1 MFRFK
6 KIQYLLLLS
15 IISPLIEPQNLDSFV
30 KEKNGVIEI
39 SCDYYKVMI
48 TATGNME
55 VYSTEGDLLIR
66 GFPEFVA
73 NYRGVDIQTRNPQ
86 QIHIDIRGNR
96 VTLSYAEDLQDVE
109 VNLIYTFKK
118 ESPYLRLQS
127 RITYKNSVYPLY
139 EYLSFCITE
148 RIGRIMTRDERFN
161 NIQGEKIYVTDSWTP
176 KVVLLGKGE
185 RSVSLIGFD
194 NAQSMEVI
202 PDSQDIEVKLVFDD
216 AVNHPHFY
224 FPFYGDHTIKVDLSR
239 TTRTAG
245 DTVTYYTVLS
255 IGREEKIVA
264 KWRQPYGYEAAL
276 IFSEHTDGS
285 DIATTN
291 AIAYGTSDTLSDFY
305 GRGGILGNG
314 LTYTKSI
321 WLESSFDYNGTD
333 GLDNPAYKPLCDK
346 LYEDGVEI
354 IPHTITNLT
363 DTRED
368 IENGFSYLQQYHS
381 RNWIDH
387 RGASN
392 LEDLAHFGWNI
403 LSEYY
408 IVDIMDK
415 YNYKYAWAYIDLN
428 ELKYLPPRANVNW
441 NTGEDG
447 NLLIPTKTENHQP
460 ILFYNNNI
468 DDNPED
474 DKRIYF
480 WTTVSCYTY
489 ESPERYYTTEKLDKL
504 IDERGIHIS
513 HNYFALQKIK
523 PLGPHYLTPIDTTGI
538 GFADGLQLVYK
549 NNVTSFDTMANLL
562 LNPGFETG
570 DLSGYFESQ
579 GGYTT
584 IVDLYPMFGNYC
596 AMLTTTGNNYQINS
610 SFLNFDREKH
620 LVFSV
625 FLRGFIGSIGIQ
637 YYSDDGTYLDGDYLY
652 IGFNLGEEWQRKV
665 VNGRDPLDYPSFATK
680 VSMRIVTHKN
690 YTKRWQIDSVF
701 NGYLSSI
708 SSKQREGNLWVPTL
722 SQFAD
727 HLISISNVEV
737 IPQDDGLYKIHTIDA
752 IDGFSLVTKDE
763 GIKDIYID
771 GTLVSDYKIN
781 DSDRIFWFDLSP
793 HSTYNLYFTTSE
805 EYPNTYLLESPS
817 DETNPGEEIKF
828 KWTGT
833 DNKDT
838 DLEFSFSLDE
848 EAFSFFSN
856 MTEISYQNL
865 PSGLHCFRVR
875 ARDLD
880 DNIDRTPSQKYFF
893 VNGEEDSVL
902 PAYTSSKPF
911 PNPFSISKDRK
922 VFIYA
927 PNAFISVYDLSGRRV
942 GIFTGGETFQS
953 WDGRNFN
960 GAILP
965 CGSYFC
971 LVRAQSIIDRFRIVL
986 TR

>member
-139 EYLSFCITE
+139 EYLSFCMTE

-224 FPFYGDHTIKVDLSR
+224 FPFYGDYTIKVDLSR

-255 IGREEKIVA
+255 IGREEEIVA

-333 GLDNPAYKPLCDK
+333 GLDNPAYKTLCDK

-368 IENGFSYLQQYHS
+368 IENGFSYLQQYHP

-392 LEDLAHFGWNI
+392 LEDLTHFGWNI

-513 HNYFALQKIK
+513 HNYFALQKIR
-523 PLGPHYLTPIDTTGI
+523 PLGPHYLIPIDTTGI

-652 IGFNLGEEWQRKV
+652 IGFNLGEEWQTKV

-680 VSMRIVTHKN
+680 VSVRIVTHKN

-737 IPQDDGLYKIHTIDA
+737 IPQDDGLCKIHTIDA

-793 HSTYNLYFTTSE
+793 HSTYSLYFTTSE

>member
-1 MFRFK
+1 MFEFV
-6 KIQYLLLLS
+6 KIQYFLLLS
-15 IISPLIEPQNLDSFV
+15 IIPLLTESQGLNSFV
-30 KEKNGVIEI
+30 KEKNGIIEI
-39 SCDYYKVMI
+39 SCDYYKVAI

-55 VYSTEGDLLIR
+55 VYSTKGDLLIR

-73 NYRGVDIQTRNPQ
+73 NYRGWNIQTRNPQ

-96 VTLSYAEDLQDVE
+96 VTLFYAENLEDVG

-118 ESPYLRLQS
+118 ESPYLKLQS
-127 RITYKNSVYPLY
+127 RIIYKNGVYPLY
-139 EYLSFCITE
+139 EYLSFRITE
-148 RIGRIMTRDERFN
+148 RNGRIMTRDERFN

-176 KVVLLGKGE
+176 KVVLLGERE

-202 PDSQDIEVKLVFDD
+202 PDSQDIVIRLVFDD
-216 AVNHPHFY
+216 VVNHPHFY
-224 FPFYGDHTIKVDLSR
+224 FPFYGDHTTKVDLSR

-245 DTVTYYTVLS
+245 DTAMYYTIFS
-255 IGREEKIVA
+255 IGKEERVVA
-264 KWRQPYGYEAAL
+264 KCRQPYGYEAAM
-276 IFSEHTDGS
+276 IFTEHTDGS

-291 AIAYGTSDTLSDFY
+291 AISYGTADTLSSFY
-305 GRGGILGNG
+305 GRGGILGNS
-314 LTYTKSI
+314 LTYTKSV
-321 WLESSFDYNGTD
+321 WLESSFSYNGTD
-333 GLDNPAYKPLCDK
+333 GLDNPAYKTLCDR
-346 LYEDGVEI
+346 LYDDGVEI
-354 IPHTITNLT
+354 IPHTITNET
-363 DTRED
+363 DTREVV
-368 IENGFSYLQQYHS
+368 ENGFSYLKQYHS

-387 RGASN
+387 SGARN
-392 LEDLAHFGWNI
+392 LEDLAHFGWNR
-403 LSEYY
+403 LDEHY

-415 YNYKYAWAYIDLN
+415 YNYKYAWAYIDLD
-428 ELKYLPPRANVNW
+428 ETQYLPPRENVSW
-441 NTGEDG
+441 YTGEDG
-447 NLLIPTKTENHQP
+447 NLLIPAKTEYHQP

-468 DDNPED
+468 DDNTGD

-480 WTTVSCYTY
+480 WTTVSCYTHGDL
-489 ESPERYYTTEKLDKL
+489 EKYYTLEKLNKL

-513 HNYFALQKIK
+513 HNYFALQKTK
-523 PLGPHYLTPIDTTGI
+523 PLGPRYLIEIDTVGI
-538 GFADGLQLVYK
+538 GFADGLQLEYGDSA
-549 NNVTSFDTMANLL
+549 TPFDTTINLL
-562 LNPGFETG
+562 INPSFETG

-584 IVDLYPMFGNYC
+584 ITDLYPMFGNYC
-596 AMLTTTGNNYQINS
+596 VALTTTGNNYQINS

-620 LVFSV
+620 LVFST
-625 FLRGFIGSIGIQ
+625 FLRGFISSIGIQ
-637 YYSDDGTYLDGDYLY
+637 YYDDDKNYLDGDYMY
-652 IGFNLGEEWQRKV
+652 IGSNLGNEWQRKA
-665 VNGRDPLDYPSFATK
+665 VNGRAPLDYPPLATN
-680 VSMRIVTHKN
+680 VSVRIVTHGN
-690 YTKRWQIDSVF
+690 YTEGWEIDSVF
-701 NGYLSSI
+701 NDYLSSI

-722 SQFAD
+722 SQFGD

-737 IPQDDGLYKIHTIDA
+737 IPQDDGLCKIHSIDA

-793 HSTYNLYFTTSE
+793 HPIHNLYFTTSE

-817 DETNPGEEIKF
+817 DEINPGEEIKF

-848 EAFSFFSN
+848 EAFSHFSN
-856 MTEISYQNL
+856 VTEISYQNL
-865 PSGLHCFRVR
+865 SSSLHCFRVR

-880 DNIDRTPSQKYFF
+880 GNIDRTPSQKYFF

-942 GIFTGGETFQS
+942 GVFTGGETFQS
-953 WDGRNFN
+953 WDGRDFN
-960 GAILP
+960 GTILP
-965 CGSYFC
+965 WGSYFC
-971 LVRAQSIIDRFRIVL
+971 LVRTQSIIDRFRIVL

>member
-1 MFRFK
+1 MFEFMEM
-6 KIQYLLLLS
+6 QFFLLLFT
-15 IISPLIEPQNLDSFV
+15 ISFV
-30 KEKNGVIEI
+30 SECQGIAPFVKDANGIIEI
-39 SCDYYKVMI
+39 SCDYYKVAI

-55 VYSTEGDLLIR
+55 VYSIEGDLLIR
-66 GFPEFVA
+66 GFPKFVA
-73 NYRGVDIQTRNPQ
+73 NYRGWDIQTRNPQ

-127 RITYKNSVYPLY
+127 RITYKNGVYPLY
-139 EYLSFCITE
+139 EYLSFRITE

-176 KVVLLGKGE
+176 KVVLLGEGE

-194 NAQSMEVI
+194 NAQSMEVVL
-202 PDSQDIEVKLVFDD
+202 DSQDIEVKLVFDD

-224 FPFYGDHTIKVDLSR
+224 FPFYGDHTTKVDLSR

-305 GRGGILGNG
+305 GRGGILGNS
-314 LTYTKSI
+314 LTYTKSV
-321 WLESSFDYNGTD
+321 WLESSFAYNGSD
-333 GLDNPAYKPLCDK
+333 GLDNPAYKALCDK
-346 LYEDGVEI
+346 LDANGVEI
-354 IPHTITNLT
+354 IPHTITNET

-368 IENGFSYLQQYHS
+368 IENGFSYLKQYHS

-387 RGASN
+387 SGARN
-392 LEDLAHFGWNI
+392 LEDLAHFGWNR
-403 LSEYY
+403 LDEHY

-415 YNYKYAWAYIDLN
+415 YNYKYAWAYIDLD
-428 ELKYLPPRANVNW
+428 ETQYLPPRENVSW
-441 NTGEDG
+441 YTGEDG
-447 NLLIPTKTENHQP
+447 NLLVPLKTENSQP

-468 DDNPED
+468 DDNTED
-474 DKRIYF
+474 EKRIYF

-489 ESPERYYTTEKLDKL
+489 GDLEKYYTPEKVDKL
-504 IDERGIHIS
+504 IDERGVHIS
-513 HNYFALQKIK
+513 HHYFSLQKNK
-523 PLGPHYLTPIDTTGI
+523 PLAPCYLTHIDTSGV
-538 GFADGLQLVYK
+538 GFADGLQLVYE
-549 NNVTSFDTMANLL
+549 NNVTSFDTMARLL

-584 IVDLYPMFGNYC
+584 IVDLHPMFGNYC

-610 SFLNFDREKH
+610 SFLNFDRENH

-637 YYSDDGTYLDGDYLY
+637 YYDDDGNYLDGDYLY
-652 IGFNLGEEWQRKV
+652 IGSNLGEEWQRKV
-665 VNGRDPLDYPSFATK
+665 VNGRDPLDYPSLATK
-680 VSMRIVTHKN
+680 VSVRIVTHKN
-690 YTKRWQIDSVF
+690 YTNKWVIDSLF
-701 NGYLSSI
+701 NEYLSGI
-708 SSKQREGNLWVPTL
+708 SSRQREGRLWVPTL
-722 SQFAD
+722 VQFAD
-727 HLISISNVEV
+727 HLIPVSNVEV

-763 GIKDIYID
+763 DIKDIYID
-771 GTLVSDYKIN
+771 GIPVSDYKIN
-781 DSDRIFWFDLSP
+781 DSDRIFWFDLSL
-793 HSTYNLYFTTSE
+793 HSTHNLYFTTSE

-817 DETNPGEEIKF
+817 DEINPGEEIKF

-848 EAFSFFSN
+848 EAFSSFSN
-856 MTEISYQNL
+856 VTEISYQNL

-880 DNIDRTPSQKYFF
+880 GNIDRTSSQKYFF
-893 VNGEEDSVL
+893 LNGEEESVL

-927 PNAFISVYDLSGRRV
+927 PNASV
-942 GIFTGGETFQS
+942 
-953 WDGRNFN
+953 
-960 GAILP
+960 
-965 CGSYFC
+965 
-971 LVRAQSIIDRFRIVL
+971 
-986 TR
+986 